1 MEPKEEKPYQE
12 KKLSRSEAYFR
23 KKKKKSFLQN
33 AKGFGKKESFGRGC
47 VVVFYNEI
55 RFMTQYT

>member
-1 MEPKEEKPYQE
+1 MEPQENQEEKPHQE

-33 AKGFGKKESFGRGC
+33 AKGFGKKESFGRG
-47 VVVFYNEI
+47 
-55 RFMTQYT
+55 